1 MRIRVAGPNVT
12 YELNGTR
19 VCSYQLWSDE
29 WNERVAASKFAQWP
43 SFGRNVEGL
52 VALQD
57 HGDEVWYR
65 NVRIRRL

>member
-1 MRIRVAGPNVT
+1 MFSSLWTIR
-12 YELNGTR
+12 
-19 VCSYQLWSDE
+19 
-29 WNERVAASKFAQWP
+29 AANQAPTLGSGRWP
-43 SFGRNVEGL
+43 SYGRNVEGL